1 MGHSLSNAIPRA
13 IRGLPRWAAGGW
25 RSRDR
30 GESLPI
36 PLQEDDAGLTDA
48 GALPQEPPPA
58 MALEGEKPIELWPT
72 TALTDAWTALIEQV
86 DERRRLERSIATA
99 LDAIIMVGADLRIR
113 LFNAAA
119 ERIFRCPAGEA
130 IGGPVDRFIPQ
141 YVLAPPPSEA
151 AHTGIDGSE
160 TPESAAAPL
169 QSLQALRGDGTSFPA
184 EIVVSEADEAIGSLF
199 TIIVRDVSSRRRAE
213 QALHRLSAALEQ
225 TGDGVCVTDRNGII
239 EYVNPAFERLL
250 GFTRDEMIGRRPASF
265 QSGTHPLAFYKD
277 LWETVEAGGVFR
289 RVFVDRKADGDVIHL
304 DETITPLTDDDNR
317 ITHFVAIA
325 RDVTPRIRTQEAL
338 RRVNLQLEEQ
348 AKAIA
353 QSLHDEAGQ
362 LLTSAHIALV
372 EAGREM
378 PQAVRDRLHQ
388 VRRHLDGIE
397 EQVRRIAHE
406 LRPPILDNIRLIP
419 ALSFL
424 AEGVERRWGISVVVE
439 GDLAE
444 PLQPHVEWA
453 VYRLVQEALNNV
465 TRHAR
470 ATHVTI
476 RFATDPSLVRCTIE
490 DDGVGF
496 DPAAVPQT
504 SDRPGM
510 GLRGVRDRIEAL
522 GGALELTSRPGQG
535 TTLLITIPLET

>member
-30 GESLPI
+30 GEWLNSLY
-36 PLQEDDAGLTDA
+36 QKAHAGLTDA
-48 GALPQEPPPA
+48 GALPPA
-58 MALEGEKPIELWPT
+58 SRLEREESIESWST
-72 TALTDAWTALIEQV
+72 TALPAAWTALIEQF
-86 DERRRLERSIATA
+86 DERLRLERIIASA
-99 LDAIIMVGADLRIR
+99 LDAIIMVGADHRIR

-130 IGGPVDRFIPQ
+130 IGGPIDRFIPQ
-141 YVLAPPPSEA
+141 HVMAPPPSEA

-160 TPESAAAPL
+160 APESDATPL
-169 QSLQALRGDGTSFPA
+169 QSLHALRGDGTSFPA
-184 EIVVSEADEAIGSLF
+184 EIVVSEVDEAIGGLF
-199 TIIVRDVSSRRRAE
+199 TIIVRDVSLRRHAE
-213 QALHRLSAALEQ
+213 QALHRLSAAVEQ
-225 TGDGVCVTDRNGII
+225 TGDGVCITDRSGII
-239 EYVNPAFERLL
+239 EYVNPAFEQLL

-265 QSGTHPLAFYKD
+265 QSGKHPLAFYKN
-277 LWETVEAGGVFR
+277 LWETVESGGVFR
-289 RVFVDRKADGDVIHL
+289 RVFVDRKANGDVIHL

-325 RDVTPRIRTQEAL
+325 RDVTPRIRTEEAL
-338 RRVNLQLEEQ
+338 RRVNLHLEEQ

-372 EAGREM
+372 EAAREM
-378 PQAVRDRLHQ
+378 PQAVCDRLHQ

-397 EQVRRIAHE
+397 EQMRRIAHE

-424 AEGVERRWGISVVVE
+424 AEGVERRWGVSVVVQGE
-439 GDLAE
+439 LTE
-444 PLQPHVEWA
+444 PLPHHVESA
-453 VYRLVQEALNNV
+453 VYRLVQEALTNV

-470 ATHVTI
+470 ASRVTI
-476 RFATDPSLVRCTIE
+476 RVATNPNSLRCTID

-496 DPAAVPQT
+496 DPAEVPQAAA
-504 SDRPGM
+504 RPGM

-522 GGALELTSRPGQG
+522 GGALEISSLPGRG
-535 TTLLITIPLET
+535 TTLLIVIPLEA